1 MRLLSCLTFSS
12 YRSVTQAAKDRLQAD
27 LGQQTIVIQAP
38 LTRCVMYQS
47 FIFTVLQVSPRE
59 LVRSI
64 GFTITGLR
72 FQAQLSQVSL
82 IRLPFQVIRPLL
94 NLIRVCLVNCFYG
107 FTKNFTFYSSVSLA
121 SIKVQS
127 ARNRV
132 LSIQSLTILRPFNQ
146 VYRRQGLQVDCSILS
161 LLTWC
166 QQYILN

>member
-1 MRLLSCLTFSS
+1 MRLLSYLIFSS
-12 YRSVTQAAKDRLQAD
+12 CRSIAQAVKDRLQAD

-38 LTRCVMYQS
+38 LTRCAIYQS

-72 FQAQLSQVSL
+72 FQAWRSQVSL

-94 NLIRVCLVNCFYG
+94 NLIRFYLVSYSYG
-107 FTKNFTFYSSVSLA
+107 FTRNLAFYSLVSLV
-121 SIKVQS
+121 SVKVQS

-132 LSIQSLTILRPFNQ
+132 SSIQSPIILRPFNQ
-146 VYRRQGLQVDCSILS
+146 VYRRQGLQVNYSILS
-161 LLTWC
+161 LLI
-166 QQYILN
+166 QYQ